1 MQRKAAIAL
10 GLLALLAAA
19 AWKVMDPGKPRVIV
33 FVVLGGF
40 ALRVL
45 LALRTS
51 ALEVVDRLM

>member
-10 GLLALLAAA
+10 SLLALLAGV
-19 AWKVMDPGKPRVIV
+19 AWMVMDPGKPRLIV

-45 LALRTS
+45 LALRS
-51 ALEVVDRLM
+51 SR